1 MSYGYPL
8 ASDATRDLLRSG
20 LANLGNRTEQFQN
33 WLLAG
38 QLTQVIAVVD
48 HQPKALSD
56 LLPIVANP
64 GASMSVRFGA
74 SAVLERY
81 AGQLPL
87 QSLVPVLGLL
97 TGHGDARVRSDACHL
112 LGLSGSNRAI
122 NYLEARRDD
131 PDADVREI
139 VLESLDQLLNNK
151 E

>member
-1 MSYGYPL
+1 MRYGYQL
-8 ASDATRDLLRSG
+8 ASDAMRAMLRAS
-20 LANLGNRTEQFQN
+20 LANRTEQFQR

-38 QLTQVIAVVD
+38 QLSHIVAVVD
-48 HQPKALSD
+48 QQPTALAD

-64 GASMSVRFGA
+64 EASLSVRCGA

-81 AGQLPL
+81 AGESPL

-112 LGLSGSNRAI
+112 LGLSGSARAI

-139 VLESLDQLLNNK
+139 VLESLEVLLNRK